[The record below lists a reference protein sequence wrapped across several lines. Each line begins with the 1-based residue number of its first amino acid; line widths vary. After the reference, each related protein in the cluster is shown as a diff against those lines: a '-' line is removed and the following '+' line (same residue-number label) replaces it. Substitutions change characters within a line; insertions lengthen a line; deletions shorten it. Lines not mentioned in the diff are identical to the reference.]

1 MNKRI
6 FKRIL
11 IIAILFMVLFM
22 AYRIISIYAIF
33 YSEGQGKVTQNNATW
48 TIYLNKTDV
57 TSKNSNTFEVDTF
70 ELEENSHVSTGK
82 IAPGTK
88 GSFFIELDPKNTNVS
103 IRYDIEIDKTQIS
116 NDSIEIV
123 SIEEIEEGNTLTK
136 TSDSTYTGIMSL
148 QEIQQGKI
156 NKIKIKIEWKN
167 VEDNN
172 RQDTLIGTGN
182 NEILKVPVNV
192 KVTQYLGEE
201 IEEYIPTAGENNETI

>member
-167 VEDNN
+167 IEDNN

>member
-6 FKRIL
+6 FKKIL

-33 YSEGQGKVTQNNATW
+33 YSEGQGNVTQNNATW
-48 TIYLNKTDV
+48 TIYLNQTNV

-70 ELEENSHVSTGK
+70 ELEENSRVSTGK

-88 GSFFIELDPKNTNVS
+88 GSFYIELDPKNTNVS
-103 IRYDIEIDKTQIS
+103 IRYDIELDKTQIS
-116 NDSIEIV
+116 NDSIEII
-123 SIEEIEEGNTLTK
+123 SIEEIKEENTLTK
-136 TSDSTYTGIMSL
+136 TAESTYTGIMPL

-156 NKIKIKIEWKN
+156 NKIKVKVEWKN
-167 VEDNN
+167 LEENN
-172 RQDTLIGTGN
+172 RKDTLIGTGN
-182 NEILKVPVNV
+182 SEILKIPVNV

-201 IEEYIPTAGENNETI
+201 IEEYIPTSGENNETI

>member
-6 FKRIL
+6 FKKIL

-48 TIYLNKTDV
+48 TIYLNQTNV

-70 ELEENSHVSTGK
+70 ELEENSRVSTGK

-88 GSFFIELDPKNTNVS
+88 GSFYIELDPKNTNVS
-103 IRYDIEIDKTQIS
+103 IRYDIELDKTQIS
-116 NDSIEIV
+116 NDSIEII
-123 SIEEIEEGNTLTK
+123 SIEEIEEENTLTK
-136 TSDSTYTGIMSL
+136 TAESTYTGIMPL

-156 NKIKIKIEWKN
+156 NKIKVKVEWKN
-167 VEDNN
+167 LEENN
-172 RQDTLIGTGN
+172 RKDTLIGTGN
-182 NEILKVPVNV
+182 SEILKIPVNV

-201 IEEYIPTAGENNETI
+201 IEEYIPTSGENNETI

>member
-6 FKRIL
+6 FKKIL

-33 YSEGQGKVTQNNATW
+33 YSEGQGNVTQNNATW
-48 TIYLNKTDV
+48 TIYLNQTNV

-70 ELEENSHVSTGK
+70 ELEENSRVSTGK

-88 GSFFIELDPKNTNVS
+88 GSFYIELDPKNTNVS
-103 IRYDIEIDKTQIS
+103 IRYDIELDKTQIS
-116 NDSIEIV
+116 NDSIEII
-123 SIEEIEEGNTLTK
+123 SIEEIEEENTLTK
-136 TSDSTYTGIMSL
+136 TAESTYTGIMPL

-156 NKIKIKIEWKN
+156 NKIKVKVEWKN
-167 VEDNN
+167 LEENN
-172 RQDTLIGTGN
+172 RKDTLIGTGN
-182 NEILKVPVNV
+182 NTILKIPVNV

-201 IEEYIPTAGENNETI
+201 IEEYIPTSGENNETI

>member
-88 GSFFIELDPKNTNVS
+88 GSFYIELDPKNTNVS

-167 VEDNN
+167 VEENN
-172 RQDTLIGTGN
+172 RQDTLIGIGN
-182 NEILKVPVNV
+182 SAILKVPVNV

>member
-57 TSKNSNTFEVDTF
+57 TSKNSNAFEVDTF

-88 GSFFIELDPKNTNVS
+88 GSFYIELDPKNTNVS

-116 NDSIEIV
+116 NNSIEIV

-136 TSDSTYTGIMSL
+136 TSDSTYTGIMPL

-167 VEDNN
+167 IEENN
-172 RQDTLIGTGN
+172 RQDTLIGIGN
-182 NEILKVPVNV
+182 SAILKVPVNV

-201 IEEYIPTAGENNETI
+201 IEEYIPTTGENNETI

>member
-6 FKRIL
+6 FKKIL

-33 YSEGQGKVTQNNATW
+33 YSEGQGNVTQNNATW
-48 TIYLNKTDV
+48 TIYLNQTNV

-70 ELEENSHVSTGK
+70 ELEENSRVSTGK

-88 GSFFIELDPKNTNVS
+88 GSFYIELDPKNTNVS
-103 IRYDIEIDKTQIS
+103 IRYDIELDKTQIS
-116 NDSIEIV
+116 NDSIEII
-123 SIEEIEEGNTLTK
+123 SIEEIEEENTLTK
-136 TSDSTYTGIMSL
+136 TAESTYTGIMPL

-156 NKIKIKIEWKN
+156 NKIKVKVEWKN
-167 VEDNN
+167 LEENN
-172 RQDTLIGTGN
+172 KKDTLIGTEN
-182 NEILKVPVNV
+182 SEILKIPVNV

-201 IEEYIPTAGENNETI
+201 IEEYIPTSGENNETI

>member
-57 TSKNSNTFEVDTF
+57 TSKNSNAFEVDTF
-70 ELEENSHVSTGK
+70 ELEENSYVSTGK

-88 GSFFIELDPKNTNVS
+88 GSFYIELDPKNTNVS

-167 VEDNN
+167 VEENN
-172 RQDTLIGTGN
+172 RQDTLIGIGN
-182 NEILKVPVNV
+182 SAILKVPVNV

>member
-6 FKRIL
+6 FKKIL

-33 YSEGQGKVTQNNATW
+33 YSEGQGKVVQSNATW
-48 TIYLNKTDV
+48 TIYLNQTNI
-57 TSKNSNTFEVDTF
+57 TSRNSNTFEVDTF
-70 ELEENSHVSTGK
+70 ELEENSRVSAGK
-82 IAPGTK
+82 IAPGTR
-88 GSFFIELDPKNTNVS
+88 GSFYIELNPENTNVS

-116 NDSIEIV
+116 NDSIQIV

-136 TSDSTYTGIMSL
+136 TDESTYTGIMPL

-167 VEDNN
+167 LEENN
-172 RQDTLIGTGN
+172 RKDTLIGTGN
-182 NEILKVPVNV
+182 SEILKVPVNV
-192 KVTQYLGEE
+192 KVTQYLGEK
-201 IEEYIPTAGENNETI
+201 IEEYIPAVGENNETI

>member
-6 FKRIL
+6 FKKIL

-33 YSEGQGKVTQNNATW
+33 YSEGQGNVTQNNATW
-48 TIYLNKTDV
+48 TIYLNQTNV

-70 ELEENSHVSTGK
+70 ELEENSRVSTGK

-88 GSFFIELDPKNTNVS
+88 GSFYIELDPKNTNVS
-103 IRYDIEIDKTQIS
+103 IRYDIELDKTQIS
-116 NDSIEIV
+116 NDSIEII
-123 SIEEIEEGNTLTK
+123 SIEEIEEENTLTK
-136 TSDSTYTGIMSL
+136 TAESTYTGIMPL

-156 NKIKIKIEWKN
+156 NKIKVKVEWKN
-167 VEDNN
+167 LEENN
-172 RQDTLIGTGN
+172 RKDTLIGTGN
-182 NEILKVPVNV
+182 SEILKIPVNV

-201 IEEYIPTAGENNETI
+201 IEEYIPTSGENNETI

>member
-57 TSKNSNTFEVDTF
+57 TSKNSNAFEVDTF

-88 GSFFIELDPKNTNVS
+88 GSFYIELDPKNTNVS

-116 NDSIEIV
+116 NNSIEIV

-136 TSDSTYTGIMSL
+136 TSDSTYTGIMPL

-167 VEDNN
+167 VEENN
-172 RQDTLIGTGN
+172 RQDTLIGIGN
-182 NEILKVPVNV
+182 SAILKVPVNV